1 MDFTPMKD
9 VMSVVF
15 GFGMV
20 VFAAAVLLNWINKRF

>member
-15 GFGMV
+15 GLGMV
-20 VFAAAVLLNWINKRF
+20 AFIAAVVLNWINKRL